1 MNVRD
6 FLGACDNKIVLDKS
20 YRLPIS
26 IHKEADNLVKRL
38 QTRQEKLGQALKKL
52 KYSLVSISWMWT

>member
-1 MNVRD
+1 MHLFDGGPRD
-6 FLGACDNKIVLDKS
+6 FLGACDNKILDKS

-52 KYSLVSISWMWT
+52 V